1 MDPQLNLDGKLF
13 HKPCAKCADCQ
24 CQITVSN
31 FAKGESG
38 DQITLLC
45 KTHYFKRFHEGG
57 AYLGGDKYAKQ
68 APRDKLSEGVA
79 AAAAS
84 PLRSSGESAGSAN
97 DFPGKSPAPV
107 SPAPA
112 PAPASAPAPEPE
124 AVVKT
129 GCGRENCP
137 CGPDCTCTD
146 CNCGAQEPVAGKAG
160 CGRENCTCGPDCTCA
175 DCNCGEPAAETVF
188 NTEAIKEATEEA
200 AASAAEEAE

>member
-1 MDPQLNLDGKLF
+1 MAQKCRVCTKAVYPMDPQLNLDGKLF

-137 CGPDCTCTD
+137 CGPDCTC
-146 CNCGAQEPVAGKAG
+146 
-160 CGRENCTCGPDCTCA
+160 A
-175 DCNCGEPAAETVF
+175 DCNCGESAAETVF
-188 NTEAIKEATEEA
+188 NTAAIKEATEEA